1 MADSLSQ
8 MSSIFDLTIRRF
20 CFRILERYLCY
31 QSSRANP
38 FLMLRD
44 FRTLMR
50 QRDMG

>member
-1 MADSLSQ
+1 MTDSLSQ

-20 CFRILERYLCY
+20 CFRILEKYLCY

-44 FRTLMR
+44 FRTLVR